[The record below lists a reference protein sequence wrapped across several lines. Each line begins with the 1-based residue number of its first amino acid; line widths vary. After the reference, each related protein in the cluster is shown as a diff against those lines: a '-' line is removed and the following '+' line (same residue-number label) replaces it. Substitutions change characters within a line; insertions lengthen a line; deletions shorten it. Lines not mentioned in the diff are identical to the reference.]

1 VRASKLRTRRRA
13 IEIGLSVLVLVIFAG
28 CSLVP
33 AAIPE
38 ETFCDGISSE
48 VGGCAPDR
56 PSFAATTC
64 DEIAR
69 EFGSQVNQRLVA
81 IYNGPEER
89 ELSKAVRATQYLT
102 VAASLA
108 NLRVRNLGLIKEC
121 AAGPFVDVAETEFS
135 DDLRAHAGEIMTDG
149 DPVSYDVWR
158 DELLNLMALLDLEE
172 DAPAS

>member
-1 VRASKLRTRRRA
+1 MSTSRLRRGLA
-13 IEIGLSVLVLVIFAG
+13 IEIGLFVLAVGMLAG

-33 AAIPE
+33 AANPE
-38 ETFCDGISSE
+38 ESFCDGISSE

-56 PSFAATTC
+56 PAFAATTC

-81 IYNGPEER
+81 IYIGPEDR

-121 AAGPFVDVAETEFS
+121 SAGPFVDVAETEFS
-135 DDLRAHAGEIMTDG
+135 DELRAHAGEIMTDG
-149 DPVSYDVWR
+149 DPVSYDAWR
-158 DELLNLMALLDLEE
+158 DELVALMALLDLEE